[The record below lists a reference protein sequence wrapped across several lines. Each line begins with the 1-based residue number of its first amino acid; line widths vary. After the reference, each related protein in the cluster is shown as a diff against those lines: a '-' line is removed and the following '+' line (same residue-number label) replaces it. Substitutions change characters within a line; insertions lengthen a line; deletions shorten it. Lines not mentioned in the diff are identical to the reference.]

1 MIIHGPKAKWVAI
14 TEVDILRPEFEI
26 GVDPE
31 VAEND
36 VHFIHDL
43 ADMFNASIGGTIH
56 TTLNALNQRWGG
68 SKGDVIKNLL
78 HIGATTAVNTS
89 IRWSDQAVR
98 IVRLFIGPTWGV
110 FGSQPHADA

>member
-1 MIIHGPKAKWVAI
+1 MHGPAEWVAI
-14 TEVDILRPEFEI
+14 TDDDIFRPEFEI

-31 VAEND
+31 VEEND

-43 ADMFNASIGGTIH
+43 ADMFNASIGDTIH
-56 TTLNALNQRWGG
+56 TTLDALSQRWGG
-68 SKGDVIKNLL
+68 SKGDVIKNLS
-78 HIGATTAVNTS
+78 HIGATTGVDVF